1 MREHHFLK
9 LAAAALLAV
18 AMSPLHAIAQGRP
31 DPMALMA
38 VQRDALA
45 KLAFMDGVWRGPA
58 STVLPNGDKHAVM
71 QTERIGPLLGGTVK
85 LIEGRGYDAEG
96 RTGFNAFA
104 VLSYNVA
111 TKSYNFRSYAQGFS
125 GDYVFNLTD
134 EGFNWEIPAGPAT
147 LKYSAVVKNGE
158 WRETGDRVEAGKPP
172 VRFFEMNLK
181 RIGGSDWPGAGEVGW
196 K

>member
-9 LAAAALLAV
+9 LAAVALLAV

-45 KLAFMDGVWRGPA
+45 KLAFMEGVWRGPA
-58 STVLPNGDKHAVM
+58 STVLTNGDKHAVM
-71 QTERIGPLLGGTVK
+71 QTERSGPLLGGTVK

-104 VLSYNVA
+104 VLS
-111 TKSYNFRSYAQGFS
+111 
-125 GDYVFNLTD
+125 
-134 EGFNWEIPAGPAT
+134 
-147 LKYSAVVKNGE
+147 
-158 WRETGDRVEAGKPP
+158 
-172 VRFFEMNLK
+172 
-181 RIGGSDWPGAGEVGW
+181 
-196 K
+196 